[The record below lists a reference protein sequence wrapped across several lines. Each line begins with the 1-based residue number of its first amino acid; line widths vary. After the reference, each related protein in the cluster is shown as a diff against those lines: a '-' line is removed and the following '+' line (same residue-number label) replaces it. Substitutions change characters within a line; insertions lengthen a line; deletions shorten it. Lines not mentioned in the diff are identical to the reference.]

1 MRLRTAISVLLLVS
15 AAFAADATALNDGVD
30 RNDPNFVKASL
41 VVASPGEQLFSCAGH
56 ACLRLECPTFKL
68 ENCYSYESENVR
80 DRVLTFFAGKLKMG
94 MFSIPTSMLLG
105 FYKEDGRGVRQYAL
119 NLPPEIKQRLW
130 KVLDER
136 VAQGVNLPYDYVNR
150 GCAWS
155 VLGSL
160 REALDPIPLVHP
172 AWSVKYNQT
181 RREIIGNAIAD
192 FPWTRFAIHAI
203 VGSDVDFGERNLDK
217 VVLPEDIVEFLQG
230 AKLGDVFI
238 LSRESEELLPVQTR
252 IESVG
257 WFTPMALAVIILVLS
272 LLNCLLKIPL
282 LDWIFL
288 SVQTI
293 AGIFFT
299 YLVIG
304 SSLPATTWNWLIVPF
319 NLLPLV
325 FWKWRRRWA
334 FAFAGVLAI
343 WEVGMLLSP
352 HRLTDPAYLVI
363 VLAYIVFYLKIAFQG
378 KCLLFGF
385 KSGRRKE
392 GECI

>member
-1 MRLRTAISVLLLVS
+1 MRKTVAIFALTLAS
-15 AAFAADATALNDGVD
+15 AVFAADADAFNDGVD
-30 RNDPNFVKASL
+30 RSDPNFVKASL
-41 VVASPGEQLFSCAGH
+41 LVASPGEQLFSCAGH

-68 ENCYSYESENVR
+68 DNCYSYESEDVR

-94 MFSIPTSMLLG
+94 MFTIPTSVLLG
-105 FYKEDGRGVRQYAL
+105 FYAEEGRGVRQYTL

-136 VAQGVNLPYDYVNR
+136 VAQGVNLPYDYVDR

-155 VLGSL
+155 VLGAL

-172 AWSVKYNQT
+172 AWSVKYSQT
-181 RREIIGNAIAD
+181 RRELIGNAIAD

-230 AKLGDVFI
+230 AKLVDTPV
-238 LSRESEELLPVQTR
+238 LSRESEELLPVKKQ

-257 WFTPMALAVIILVLS
+257 WFTPMALAVIILVVS
-272 LLNCLLKIPL
+272 VLNCWLKRPY
-282 LDWIFL
+282 LDWLFL

-293 AGIFFT
+293 AGVFFT
-299 YLVIG
+299 YLVIW

-334 FAFAGVLAI
+334 LAFAGILAV
-343 WEVGMLLSP
+343 WEAGMLLSP

-363 VLAYIVFYLKIAFQG
+363 VLAYIVFYLKIALQG
-378 KCLLFGF
+378 KSLRSAPKTADLEEG
-385 KSGRRKE
+385 GRV
-392 GECI
+392 